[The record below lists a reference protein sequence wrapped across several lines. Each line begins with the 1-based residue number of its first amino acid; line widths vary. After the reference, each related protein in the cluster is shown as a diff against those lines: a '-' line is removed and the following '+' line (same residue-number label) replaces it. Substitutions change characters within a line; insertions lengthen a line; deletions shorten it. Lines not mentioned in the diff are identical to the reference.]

1 MKHILPEDIER
12 TSMSIIAQELREK
25 GIVLPEESASP
36 RRGGGH
42 YKPRH

>member
-25 GIVLPEESASP
+25 GIVLPEESAAVV
-36 RRGGGH
+36 RRFRV
-42 YKPRH
+42 PA